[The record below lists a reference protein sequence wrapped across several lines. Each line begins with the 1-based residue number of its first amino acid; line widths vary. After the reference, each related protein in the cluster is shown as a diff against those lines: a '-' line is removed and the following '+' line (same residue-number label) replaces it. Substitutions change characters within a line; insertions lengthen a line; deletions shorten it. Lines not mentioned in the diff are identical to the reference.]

1 MAERTFFDIHNHAMN
16 LSHPYLLAFIQR
28 VNIDRTLFLNSI
40 PVISSIASLYIK
52 KKLTHIKNLLSVM
65 ENDMGSFFLLM
76 EDCLKEAENP
86 LLKDGELTIGGN
98 SYTKVVLTPLMMD
111 FGYKEIMNQDIHYN
125 KPSKKPIVEQVVD
138 VFNGIRAYKHSSTF
152 FEIYPFLGLNTKN
165 YDLPRIETMLD
176 KYFDNYTGSRD
187 DLYNNM
193 GNFNGDI
200 EQLGSNSFAGIK
212 LYPPMGFDPWPED
225 SAEREK
231 VTYLYNYCCERQI
244 PVTVH
249 CSEEGF
255 VLAEEAQYYT
265 TPSRWQEV
273 LSRHTNL
280 KLNLA
285 HFGRQDKRLKIFP
298 RKEWLKTIVNLI
310 LSYDN
315 VYTDFS
321 YRGLDDNYYE
331 SLRKL
336 IDKIPSA
343 DQEKLN
349 THILFGTDF
358 MINLMDIE
366 SYNKYLDVFS
376 KTNFLTDEEK
386 NTFCC
391 TNPEKFLFKP

>member
-1 MAERTFFDIHNHAMN
+1 
-16 LSHPYLLAFIQR
+16 
-28 VNIDRTLFLNSI
+28 
-40 PVISSIASLYIK
+40 
-52 KKLTHIKNLLSVM
+52 
-65 ENDMGSFFLLM
+65 MGSFFLLM